1 MKKSTVNIVD
11 FIVPVMLSL
20 PKHLIP
26 VEICRATL
34 KGTKQYGCSGRG
46 ISTDKEKEL
55 WLQLT
60 VRLPQL
66 VKIVAV
72 VWLYSIGFG

>member
-34 KGTKQYGCSGRG
+34 KGTKQYGCRGRG